1 MKLTECVVLL
11 ALAGPAVATDF
22 QLAGV
27 MLPGGVTIFGTV
39 STDGSVG
46 PLTAANIT
54 GWKVTVRTTTHY
66 GYSPGQ
72 PGGASLMGVSVTPDG
87 QHLRVKTSPDGL
99 RDGGLLAFGSF
110 GPGPEHGVQVANFT
124 GPHAAGGTAF
134 YLSGPAFE
142 WHDYAAPNHSQW
154 TVAKAAAGSSVHY
167 KLVPVIFPSGA
178 AMGGQITTDGS
189 TGPLDAFQLL
199 DWQIMV
205 RAVDD
210 RVYFKT
216 ASSANSVLL
225 PATAGLSTDG
235 LTLFVDGANGYLGV
249 GVPAVTPRRPEGAVP
264 ADFGDLAPRKGQAG
278 YFNAFAVQY
287 VPLRFSGTA
296 YPVARVAPQAAP
308 ASAMLQRERAVA
320 SALN

>member
-1 MKLTECVVLL
+1 MALL
-11 ALAGPAVATDF
+11 ALAGPAWATDF
-22 QLAGV
+22 QLAPV
-27 MLPGGVTIFGTV
+27 KLPGGVTIFGTL
-39 STDGSVG
+39 STDGTVG
-46 PLTAANIT
+46 PLAPGHIT
-54 GWKVTVRTTTHY
+54 GWRVTVRTTTRY

-72 PGGASLMGVSVTPDG
+72 PGGPALMGVSVTPDG
-87 QHLRVKTSPDGL
+87 QRLRVKTSPDGV

-124 GPHAAGGTAF
+124 GPYAAGGTAF

-142 WHDYAAPNHSQW
+142 WYDYAAPNHSQW
-154 TVAKAAAGSSVHY
+154 TVAKATAGSSVY
-167 KLVPVIFPSGA
+167 RLVPVVFPSGA
-178 AMGGQITTDGS
+178 TMAGQITTDGS
-189 TGPLDAFQLL
+189 TGPLGASQLL
-199 DWQIMV
+199 DWQITV

-216 ASSANSVLL
+216 ADSANSVVL

-235 LTLFVDGANGYLGV
+235 QTLYVDSANGYLGV
-249 GVPAVTPRRPEGAVP
+249 GIPAVPPRRPEGAVL

-296 YPVARVAPQAAP
+296 YPVARVAP
-308 ASAMLQRERAVA
+308 ASAMLAPEQAP
-320 SALN
+320 ALE